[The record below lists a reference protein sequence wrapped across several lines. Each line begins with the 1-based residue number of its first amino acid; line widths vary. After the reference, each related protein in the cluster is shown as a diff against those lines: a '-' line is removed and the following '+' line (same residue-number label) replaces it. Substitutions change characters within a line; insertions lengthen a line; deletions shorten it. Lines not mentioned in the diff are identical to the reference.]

1 MNTNTNVVF
10 LLLCLFVCE
19 IHGVFLRP
27 RPYTGIIKSNINIVS
42 LLPRDNNN
50 NPLNTNTN
58 TNTNCN
64 FLQNPRQSYH
74 EFYDED
80 DPTTLKV
87 VICEECVSPI
97 CMWAS

>member
-1 MNTNTNVVF
+1 MVNTNTNGMF

-27 RPYTGIIKSNINIVS
+27 RPYIGIVKSNINIVT
-42 LLPRDNNN
+42 LLPTEKSPINNN
-50 NPLNTNTN
+50 
-58 TNTNCN
+58 NCN

-80 DPTTLKV
+80 DPTTAKV
-87 VICEECVSPI
+87 VICEECVSPV
-97 CMWAS
+97 CTWAS